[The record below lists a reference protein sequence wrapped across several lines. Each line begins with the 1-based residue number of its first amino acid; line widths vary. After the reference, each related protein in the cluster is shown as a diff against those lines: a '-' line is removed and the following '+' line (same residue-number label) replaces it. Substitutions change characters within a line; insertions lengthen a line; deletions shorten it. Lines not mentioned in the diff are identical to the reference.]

1 MIVRLK
7 KDSDMN
13 AVQFASELE
22 SAGIAFSG
30 LDLDTDGYWT
40 VDVSETNK
48 AKTQQL
54 IKIHHTAVQETDQED
69 ACNVRAEI
77 AAWRY

>member
-1 MIVRLK
+1 MRLK

>member
-1 MIVRLK
+1 MMLK

-13 AVQFASELE
+13 AVQFTSELE

>member
-1 MIVRLK
+1 MMLK

-40 VDVSETNK
+40 VNVSETNK

>member
-1 MIVRLK
+1 MMLK

-77 AAWRY
+77 AAWRH